1 MSRQPEQ
8 SAEPSRFQQRKAAKA
23 MMYATSNE
31 AEVRELSTRRNRD
44 AVRGGKYAPPDG
56 QRWTGQAFGLASS
69 KAEGRLDRSAT
80 RFHADGVRG
89 EQYYGQRRGLNQE
102 AGPAVPGSR
111 FARGGGGP
119 PRTSAAVEDV
129 LRQVRE
135 LYLRN
140 RKALAELP
148 DDGARLDRM
157 CELNVAR
164 QVINVANTTV
174 VQEAWRREQPL
185 SIHGW
190 IYSIANGKLSD
201 LDLGVNNNP
210 ELRTLEADS
219 YNG

>member
-111 FARGGGGP
+111 LARGGGGP

-135 LYLRN
+135 LQAKNAARKRKLETVADRRQQRDPPLR
-140 RKALAELP
+140 A
-148 DDGARLDRM
+148 
-157 CELNVAR
+157 
-164 QVINVANTTV
+164 
-174 VQEAWRREQPL
+174 
-185 SIHGW
+185 
-190 IYSIANGKLSD
+190 GKD
-201 LDLGVNNNP
+201 P
-210 ELRTLEADS
+210 
-219 YNG
+219 

>member
-111 FARGGGGP
+111 LARGGGGP

-129 LRQVRE
+129 LR
-135 LYLRN
+135 
-140 RKALAELP
+140 
-148 DDGARLDRM
+148 
-157 CELNVAR
+157 
-164 QVINVANTTV
+164 
-174 VQEAWRREQPL
+174 L
-185 SIHGW
+185 SLIH
-190 IYSIANGKLSD
+190 I
-201 LDLGVNNNP
+201 
-210 ELRTLEADS
+210 
-219 YNG
+219 

>member
-89 EQYYGQRRGLNQE
+89 EQYYGQRRGSTRRRAL
-102 AGPAVPGSR
+102 VPGSR
-111 FARGGGGP
+111 LARGGGGP

-135 LYLRN
+135 LQAKN
-140 RKALAELP
+140 AARK
-148 DDGARLDRM
+148 RKLD
-157 CELNVAR
+157 
-164 QVINVANTTV
+164 
-174 VQEAWRREQPL
+174 EA
-185 SIHGW
+185 
-190 IYSIANGKLSD
+190 
-201 LDLGVNNNP
+201 
-210 ELRTLEADS
+210 EADDS
-219 YNG
+219 VRERLGSAQ